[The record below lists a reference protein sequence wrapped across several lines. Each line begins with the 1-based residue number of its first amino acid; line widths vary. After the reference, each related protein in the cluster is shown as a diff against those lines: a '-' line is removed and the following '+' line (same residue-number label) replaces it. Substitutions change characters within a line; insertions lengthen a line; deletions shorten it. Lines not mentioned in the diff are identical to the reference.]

1 MKKFYLFLV
10 AALALGFYSACDD
23 PDNPLDDPVNN
34 NTNKGDTIK
43 GDTLKPDTLKP
54 DTLKPAPLV
63 LSANSFKLGN
73 DTVKFSVVDTLTI
86 QEGVMRIFG
95 YNGSSLAGNRSP
107 IMHFSVNVTE
117 NLLNRDIDLAL
128 ASFRDTIYDPLSFL
142 LDFMN
147 AGCTD
152 SMFVSLDWDW
162 DPVGN
167 TTYRT
172 FKGAF
177 NADTVQT
184 FIKSGTLRMELDTL
198 KKEFT
203 FNVNAI
209 LYDDSAFELNL
220 SVPYKVQ
227 YIFNFFTHSHE
238 TWDPYTYESL
248 TSFEEFDKAA
258 GPEGFNTFT
267 VEAADTT
274 AQAKFAAFKVAIG
287 RFVTLIGKIDDQ
299 KAMEGFYDAKDRF
312 VIKLVTWGFGGHNR
326 VLAYK
331 KWWKNRSV
339 ETWIAEDDYV
349 RSTLL
354 YYPGDEDFWEY
365 DDPN

>member
-73 DTVKFSVVDTLTI
+73 DTVNFSVVDTLVI
-86 QEGVMRIFG
+86 QEGVMRVFG
-95 YNGSSLAGNRSP
+95 YNGSSLAADRSP

-117 NLLNRDIDLAL
+117 DLLGRDIDLAL
-128 ASFRDTIYDPLSFL
+128 ASLRDTIYNPLSFL

-162 DPVGN
+162 NSVDG
-167 TTYRT
+167 TYRT
-172 FKGAF
+172 FNGAF
-177 NADTVQT
+177 NADTVQN
-184 FIKSGTLRMELDTL
+184 FIKSGTLRMGLDTL

-203 FNVNAI
+203 FCINAV
-209 LYDDSAFELNL
+209 LYDESEFELNL
-220 SVPYKVQ
+220 SVPYTVE
-227 YIFNFFTHSHE
+227 YIFNFYTYSHE

-248 TSFEEFDKAA
+248 TSFDEFDKAA
-258 GPEGFNTFT
+258 GPYGFSTFT
-267 VEAADTT
+267 IEADDTT
-274 AQAKFAAFKVAIG
+274 ARAKFDAFKVAIG
-287 RFVTLIGKIDDQ
+287 RFTELIGKIDDD
-299 KAMEGFYDAKDRF
+299 KARAGFYDQKDRF

-326 VLAYK
+326 VIAYK
-331 KWWKNRSV
+331 KWWKNRAV
-339 ETWIAEDDYV
+339 DTWVPSDDYI
-349 RSTLL
+349 RETLL
-354 YYPGDEDFWEY
+354 YYAGDQDYWEH
-365 DDPN
+365 DDLD

>member
-23 PDNPLDDPVNN
+23 PDNPLDDSAKNNTNQGDTVSN

-43 GDTLKPDTLKP
+43 GDTI
-54 DTLKPAPLV
+54 KPAPLV
-63 LSANSFKLGN
+63 LSANSFRLGN
-73 DTVKFSVVDTLTI
+73 DTVNFSVVDTLVI

-117 NLLNRDIDLAL
+117 DFLGRDIDLAF
-128 ASFRDTIYDPLSFL
+128 ASLRDTIYDQLSFL

-162 DPVGN
+162 NSVDG
-167 TTYRT
+167 TYRT

-177 NADTVQT
+177 NADTIEC
-184 FIKSGTLRMELDTL
+184 FIKSGTLRMELDTH

-203 FNVNAI
+203 FNVNSI
-209 LYDDSAFELNL
+209 LYNDSAFELNL
-220 SVPYKVQ
+220 SIPYKVQ
-227 YIFNFFTHSHE
+227 YIFNFFTYSHE
-238 TWDPYTYESL
+238 TWDPYTHETL
-248 TSFEEFDKAA
+248 TSFEEFDKAV

-267 VEAADTT
+267 VEAADTS
-274 AQAKFAAFKVAIG
+274 AQAKFDAFKEAIG

-299 KAMEGFYDAKDRF
+299 KASQGFYDQKDRF
-312 VIKLVTWGFGGHNR
+312 VIKLITWGYGGHNR
-326 VLAYK
+326 VISFK
-331 KWWKNRSV
+331 KWWKNRAP
-339 ETWIAEDDYV
+339 ETWIPEDDYI
-349 RSTLL
+349 RETLL
-354 YYPGDEDFWEY
+354 YYAGDQDYWEH
-365 DDPN
+365 DDLD